1 MTKTTK
7 QPESYTTLAEQLR
20 DIRSATLNPSDTSLA
35 AKLRGV
41 GMSST
46 TGSDGGFLIASQ
58 PAENLL
64 ALVFQRSYLLDR
76 VSQRPVTIGNTF
88 NGFVPDASAATADG
102 GRLGGFEMP
111 TVAEDATI
119 PFEYPKTRA
128 VSLHLNKS
136 AALVAI
142 TADMLEDEP
151 SSEAYVTDVAAGT
164 MRALL
169 ERRIWRGSGV
179 ATALGVCSAGA
190 LITQTIEGTQTIANT
205 PQFIGTNAAKMVA
218 QMLDLETAAF
228 WVNPDLLTSLLTATA
243 NSNEKTVITP
253 PDAEAPFGRIAT
265 RPLFP
270 NYAAPA
276 VGTVGDFVCAS
287 MPDYL
292 VVAKGGLRKSFTIH
306 ARFLNDESLFR
317 FSIRWNGAPMLSQPY
332 APDWSTGLKSH
343 YVALAARS

>member
-20 DIRSATLNPSDTSLA
+20 DIRSAALNPSDRARLT
-35 AKLRGV
+35 KLRAAGLNTE
-41 GMSST
+41 S
-46 TGSDGGFLIASQ
+46 GSDGGFLIAAQ

-64 ALVFQRSYLLDR
+64 SLVFQRSYLLDR

-88 NGFVPDASAATADG
+88 NGFVPDASFSTTDG

-111 TVAEDATI
+111 TVGEGETI

-128 VSLHLNKS
+128 VALHLNKN
-136 AALVAI
+136 AAIIPMVSE
-142 TADMLEDEP
+142 MLDDEP
-151 SSEAYVTDVAAGT
+151 AADAYVTDVAAGT
-164 MRALL
+164 LRALL
-169 ERRIWRGSGV
+169 ERRIWRGNGV

-190 LITQTIEGTQTIANT
+190 LITQAIEGTQTIANT
-205 PQFIGTNAAKMVA
+205 PQVIGTNAAKMVA

-228 WVNPDLLTSLLTATA
+228 WVNPDLLTSLLTATT
-243 NSNEKTVITP
+243 NSNEKIVITP

-276 VGTVGDFVCAS
+276 VGAVGDFVCAS

-292 VVAKGGLRKSFTIH
+292 VVAKGGLRKAFTIH
-306 ARFLNDESLFR
+306 ARFLNDENLFR